1 MKFDMNR
8 IRTGAGNMK
17 RQAVAFY
24 NAQVKAR
31 VLSLAALVQ
40 TEIIDYPEKKERTR
54 RLILLF
60 TSLFILDYLMYCLHT
75 DKNIA
80 DIFPEI
86 TPLEEGKTVRVYLP
100 DMDGVTI
107 LTERRSIPLY
117 DSDEKKARVLFEMV
131 VKGSMYDNTAMAVPA
146 GLFLR
151 KVWLYGK
158 EGGRNKICVF
168 DLEPAEL
175 RSKVTVIKNSESLF
189 RRALEKTVTE
199 NIPSVKTIIV
209 LEKGVPDAAIWEL

>member
-1 MKFDMNR
+1 MKFDMNS

-24 NAQVKAR
+24 NEQVKAR
-31 VLSLAALVQ
+31 VLSIVTLVR
-40 TEIIDYPEKKERTR
+40 TEIIDYPDKKERTR

-80 DIFPEI
+80 DIFPEL
-86 TPLEEGKTVRVYLP
+86 TPREEGKTVRVYLP

-117 DSDEKKARVLFEMV
+117 DSDEKKAHVLFEMV

-146 GLFLR
+146 GLFVR
-151 KVWLYGK
+151 KIWLYGK

-175 RSKVTVIKNSESLF
+175 RSKVTVIKNSENLF
-189 RRALEKTVTE
+189 KRALEKTITE